1 MKRRC
6 VVPLAGL
13 LFVSFVIASGATG
26 CSHDWPTFRH
36 DGLRWGN
43 QPHATALSDPTKV
56 TSLKQRWLFQPAGAQ
71 GFTGASPIVYNGIV
85 YIGNQNGYFYAVN
98 EETGVLVWQ
107 YPDPQSKPLVQRR
120 LVECGTCCVN
130 ASAYGI
136 TSTAA
141 IATIQS
147 TDAVIFGAPDTCPN
161 PAQRQPS
168 LCTGN
173 GDGHLFALNAATGT
187 LMWRSP
193 VVARLTGLVGGRRPP
208 FEFHEQIGYSSPL
221 VTNHH
226 VYVGIADHC
235 DNPIQKGQVV
245 AVHLDTG
252 QIDNGFRF
260 SGAGNLYDP
269 FTVGG
274 GVWSSIAGGTSDIY
288 VTTGNGAG
296 APPEP
301 DPDHVLSM
309 LRLDENTGRVVWQV
323 QPIAFESDRDTD
335 WAVTPSVMLSSCGTL
350 AVSTQKNG
358 WTHAVNADTGRVRW
372 VFPYPF
378 PRTGADPSVYDQNGY
393 VVHSGAGAGAVWEDV
408 YIAQTVGFANPYDDS
423 AHNRLHA
430 LNACAR
436 TPEDRIRWMHDL
448 PGKPGPPTVSRG
460 VVFVGT
466 DTGQLVVIADP
477 SIGGSTPGFRCNDPY
492 ATTAQCAALHRWF
505 PQLFWLVRD
514 PVPLLPPIQLQGAI
528 HTEPALAHG
537 RVFVATDAG
546 NLYMLAPDP

>member
-1 MKRRC
+1 MLRFGPRSGLMSTAPGKSVTWLGGTRMKRRC

-358 WTHAVNADTGRVRW
+358 WTHA
-372 VFPYPF
+372 
-378 PRTGADPSVYDQNGY
+378 
-393 VVHSGAGAGAVWEDV
+393 
-408 YIAQTVGFANPYDDS
+408 
-423 AHNRLHA
+423 